1 MSTRWQ
7 LFHPIMWLWA
17 PDNGYSIQS
26 CDYKHQMTVIPSNH
40 VTMSTRWRLFHPIIY
55 LWAQDDGYA
64 RVTSCALSSRHTFSN
79 CSNFPSAPTYG
90 VNYISIKRDSRIL
103 HFLDIWLLLISKLLT
118 HGFTSVIL
126 KSSLRT
132 VYVGHHELVDSYEL
146 SVLQMTQD
154 LLLSLS

>member
-1 MSTRWQ
+1 MSTRWR

-90 VNYISIKRDSRIL
+90 VNYISIKRDVQDSAFSRYMIAAYKQTTYTRI
-103 HFLDIWLLLISKLLT
+103 HVSNIEIV
-118 HGFTSVIL
+118 TSDG
-126 KSSLRT
+126 LRWPPWI
-132 VYVGHHELVDSYEL
+132 GW
-146 SVLQMTQD
+146 
-154 LLLSLS
+154 